1 MSLGECVSTQR
12 TAKRRKSAC
21 NFCECTQR
29 VRVVKQKLTYL
40 KFIHGGGFALGT
52 TSTMDAGRQL
62 VSRAMSDG
70 VRAPVMYVSAN
81 YRVNGACLVSSRS
94 YVDCLT
100 LSILFHYI
108 AFGFLAG
115 SEVAAEGG
123 LNAGLLDR
131 ESVGRIEKQK

>member
-21 NFCECTQR
+21 NFCECTRR

-81 YRVNGACLVSSRS
+81 YRVNGACLVLGPKKLPDSLDLILRHSIWVPCGLRNCSRRGAQ
-94 YVDCLT
+94 CWFT
-100 LSILFHYI
+100 
-108 AFGFLAG
+108 G
-115 SEVAAEGG
+115 S
-123 LNAGLLDR
+123 
-131 ESVGRIEKQK
+131 